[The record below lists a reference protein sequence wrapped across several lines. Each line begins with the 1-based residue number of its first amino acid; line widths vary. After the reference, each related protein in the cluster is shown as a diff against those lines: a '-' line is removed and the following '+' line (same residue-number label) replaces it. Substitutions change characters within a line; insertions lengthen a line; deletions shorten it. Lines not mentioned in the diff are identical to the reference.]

1 MTTTVAMLQNAAETR
16 NVNVRDPE
24 SRQTESQTKTHI
36 DGVVCDASVCADG
49 PSGRA
54 CRLFGL
60 TQGQPDV
67 HGLMVRRIYVVT
79 DDYAIYAAEDVT
91 GPAKV
96 TTLTFA
102 LSHDDETARRLRRNV
117 APLATDLA
125 RIGDAVLAVKPRD
138 AACPKF
144 ALHRHRAFSM
154 MARAMALAF
163 DGAPEEAKGVLAFVR
178 RGAESMRDSAN
189 RMRYVAAITAA
200 FLMIGLI
207 GLACRYLEWP
217 PFAAPSSEMGAAR
230 MVDVMLLGAV
240 GAWFSVALE
249 IQKVRLRHAI
259 SRSEMIYA
267 GLVRVPVGV
276 IAAAMVVLLAQ
287 AGWLPFAEDGVM
299 GASAAYLLGFL
310 AGFSEMLV
318 PNALKQKAASAPA
331 PVSEPV

>member
-1 MTTTVAMLQNAAETR
+1 
-16 NVNVRDPE
+16 
-24 SRQTESQTKTHI
+24 
-36 DGVVCDASVCADG
+36 
-49 PSGRA
+49 
-54 CRLFGL
+54 
-60 TQGQPDV
+60 
-67 HGLMVRRIYVVT
+67 
-79 DDYAIYAAEDVT
+79 
-91 GPAKV
+91 
-96 TTLTFA
+96 
-102 LSHDDETARRLRRNV
+102 
-117 APLATDLA
+117 
-125 RIGDAVLAVKPRD
+125 
-138 AACPKF
+138 
-144 ALHRHRAFSM
+144 M

-189 RMRYVAAITAA
+189 RMRYVGAITGA
-200 FLMIGLI
+200 FQLIGLI

-259 SRSEMIYA
+259 SRAEMIYA

-287 AGWLPFAEDGVM
+287 AGWLPFAQNGVL
-299 GASAAYLLGFL
+299 GASGAYLLGFL

-318 PNALKQKAASAPA
+318 SNALKQKATPA
-331 PVSEPV
+331 PSPDAA